1 MPLVVVS
8 FSAHAVNNCKYL
20 ISRGANLA
28 QLDISAECTLETIL
42 KKVPRAM
49 TAVQERL
56 DEGLFMARD
65 HNKIE
70 LDFSKIFGSNRGKH
84 SRKEHEMLL
93 FRELASASEPF
104 RSYVEHP
111 LCQAFVSYKFRHVKY
126 LYWLFSLIPH
136 LLLSGKFLALTGD
149 QEEAMLSVCPSVRV
163 WMILCSEWL

>member
-1 MPLVVVS
+1 MYLKFNILICSCVS

-28 QLDISAECTLETIL
+28 QLDISAECTLKTIL
-42 KKVPRAM
+42 KRVPRAM

-56 DEGLFMARD
+56 DEGLFMAKD

-93 FRELASASEPF
+93 FRELASAPEPF

-126 LYWLFSLIPH
+126 LFWLFSLIPH
-136 LLLSGKFLALTGD
+136 LIFSGRQIIQKMLASS
-149 QEEAMLSVCPSVRV
+149 EA
-163 WMILCSEWL
+163 

>member
-1 MPLVVVS
+1 M
-8 FSAHAVNNCKYL
+8 
-20 ISRGANLA
+20 A
-28 QLDISAECTLETIL
+28 QLDISVECTLKTIL
-42 KKVPRAM
+42 KRVPRAM

-56 DEGLFMARD
+56 DDGLFMAKD

-93 FRELASASEPF
+93 FRELANAPEPF

-126 LYWLFSLIPH
+126 LFWLFSLIPH
-136 LLLSGKFLALTGD
+136 LLLAGKFSNNELIQLNC
-149 QEEAMLSVCPSVRV
+149 LF
-163 WMILCSEWL
+163 